1 MALFRGHTMCRWVAY
16 AGTQI
21 YLEDLLFHQEHSI
34 VKQSL
39 AATQSSWVTN
49 GDGFGVAWY
58 AQKRTPGLFKD
69 ILPAWNDSNL
79 RSLAA
84 HIQTKLFF
92 AHVRATT
99 GTSISRNNCHP
110 FVWENWTFMH
120 NGKIGNWHKCRKDI
134 EDLIDHAHYPHR
146 EGTTDSEALFLV
158 ALSKGLTSN
167 PILAMNETLRD
178 ISRVM
183 DKNKAVEPMRISCAL
198 TNGKEMWAFR
208 YSSDDQSP
216 SMYFGSPHTRSHEL
230 STNPINTIASEPSD
244 SQESHWF
251 KVDERNGLHWTEQG
265 LNNFR
270 INL

>member
-1 MALFRGHTMCRWVAY
+1 MCRWVAY
-16 AGTQI
+16 AGTEI

-34 VKQSL
+34 VQQSL

-58 AQKRTPGLFKD
+58 NQKKTPGLFKD

-84 HIQTKLFF
+84 NIQTQLFF

-120 NGKIGNWHKCRKDI
+120 NGQIGNWDTCRKDV
-134 EDLIDHAHYPHR
+134 ENSIDQKHYAHR
-146 EGTTDSEALFLV
+146 QGTTDSEALFLM
-158 ALSKGLTSN
+158 ALSKGLIRD
-167 PILAMNETLRD
+167 PVLAMTETFRD
-178 ISRVM
+178 VSRIM
-183 DKNKAVEPMRISCAL
+183 DKHKSIDPMRVSCAL

-208 YSSDDQSP
+208 YSSDERSP
-216 SMYFGSPHTRSHEL
+216 SMYFGSPHTHSEQL
-230 STNPINTIASEPSD
+230 SSNPINTIASEPSD
-244 SQESHWF
+244 SEKEHWF
-251 KVDERNGLHWTEQG
+251 KVDEGQGLHWTEKG
-265 LNNFR
+265 LEHFS
-270 INL
+270 ITV